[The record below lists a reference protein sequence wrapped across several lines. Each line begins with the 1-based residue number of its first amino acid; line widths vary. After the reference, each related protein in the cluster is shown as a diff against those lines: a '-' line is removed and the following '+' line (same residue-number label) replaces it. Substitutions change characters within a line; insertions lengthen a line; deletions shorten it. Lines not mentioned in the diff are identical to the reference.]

1 MFVLLKESKT
11 YLSEGKGAIYKGIA
25 VCGLEFWVTPA
36 FFPPIKA

>member
-1 MFVLLKESKT
+1 MFVLLKNSKS
-11 YLSEGKGAIYKGIA
+11 YLSEDKGAIYNGIT